1 MAFGVIKNV
10 RKVFQL
16 DEIGWTAREPV
27 VALDDASFQFE
38 EGELVALLG
47 PSGCGKTT
55 LLRIVGGLIPISAG
69 SGGGARPARG
79 QPTGG
84 PPLRCHAT
92 PPQATRQPLP
102 H

>member
-16 DEIGWTAREPV
+16 EEIGWTALEPV

-38 EGELVALLG
+38 QGELVALLG

-55 LLRIVGGLIPISAG
+55 LLRIVGGLISKTAG
-69 SGGGARPARG
+69 SIANAGREGT
-79 QPTGG
+79 QPVGNYG
-84 PPLRCHAT
+84 VVV
-92 PPQATRQPLP
+92 QAPRLMPWRN
-102 H
+102 

>member
-69 SGGGARPARG
+69 SVVIAGREVTKPMGDYGFVFQPEPDAVAQCAR
-79 QPTGG
+79 
-84 PPLRCHAT
+84 
-92 PPQATRQPLP
+92 
-102 H
+102 